1 MFCPFTGK
9 MCIDSCAL
17 WNSEEEL
24 CSFRLAAESLS
35 ELSALA
41 MDITGENGEE
51 PEPVKEDLPF
61 C

>member
-1 MFCPFTGK
+1 
-9 MCIDSCAL
+9 MCINSCAL

-51 PEPVKEDLPF
+51 PKPVEEDLPF